1 MGEGYLT
8 PANRC
13 RCLSCR
19 TCACQEI
26 DVAGPRGRRG
36 CSRGGLQRVV
46 AQETV
51 ARSAGAWDL
60 QLALQGCLGRVVSKC
75 RGHEWPSLVICG
87 LMTGLIVRPF
97 SSSSF
102 IKAWSYQGSCGR
114 IVPTSLLS
122 FCGVGTEGNI
132 RNGAWQGGS
141 KMLTLPCPY
150 FFPLSV
156 FCFHF

>member
-1 MGEGYLT
+1 MREGYLT
-8 PANRC
+8 PASRC

-26 DVAGPRGRRG
+26 DVAGLQRRRG
-36 CSRGGLQRVV
+36 CSRGGLQKVV

-51 ARSAGAWDL
+51 AGSAGAWDL
-60 QLALQGCLGRVVSKC
+60 QLALQGCLGRVVSTRNK
-75 RGHEWPSLVICG
+75 WPSLVICG
-87 LMTGLIVRPF
+87 IMTGLFVRPF

-141 KMLTLPCPY
+141 KMLTLPCPH